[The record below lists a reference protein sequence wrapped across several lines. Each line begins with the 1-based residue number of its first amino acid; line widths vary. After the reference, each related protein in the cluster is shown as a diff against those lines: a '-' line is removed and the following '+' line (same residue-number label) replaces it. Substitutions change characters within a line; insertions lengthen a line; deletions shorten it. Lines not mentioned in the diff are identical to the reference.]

1 MFFHEEFEDKSIDL
15 GNATEGN
22 GLASEPYMMEEIELE
37 SYTGNSH
44 TGEENISILKPKE
57 NNKLWSVLDSFC
69 TEIKSDNVAGSS
81 RSWRQRYVSERQFNF
96 G

>member
-37 SYTGNSH
+37 RNTGNSD
-44 TGEENISILKPKE
+44 TGEENVSILKPKE
-57 NNKLWSVLDSFC
+57 NNKL
-69 TEIKSDNVAGSS
+69 
-81 RSWRQRYVSERQFNF
+81 
-96 G
+96 